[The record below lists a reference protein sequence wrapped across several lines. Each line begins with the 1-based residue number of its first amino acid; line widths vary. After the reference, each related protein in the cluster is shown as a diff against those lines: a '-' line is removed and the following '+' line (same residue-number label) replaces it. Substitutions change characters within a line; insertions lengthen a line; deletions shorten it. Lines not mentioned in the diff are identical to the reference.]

1 MTRVFGTLF
10 PDKRNGTLVIRP
22 SKPFFGVDRHD
33 KHFNVEAGYI
43 DIDLP
48 STPRGVYYNVGFKD
62 YGDTRSVDFT
72 LQWRIPFNGQVN
84 ITPQESPETQATE
97 PRAISSTI
105 EKVQVRRLSTELAGA
120 LELIEKLERDLEC
133 AHQREAKLNA
143 QLDQLMRSTEVAL
156 EERDRQLVQLSYAST
171 PKVHTVVRTVP
182 VPPENLTKRIQVLE
196 QENIRL
202 LQQNSE
208 YYKSVLEL
216 HQLKLDRAPLAHVPD
231 DIPELDGSPQQRLLR
246 KLRTK

>member
-10 PDKRNGTLVIRP
+10 PDKRNGTLVVRP

-48 STPRGVYYNVGFKD
+48 ATPRGVYYNVGFKD

-84 ITPQESPETQATE
+84 ITSPDTVKLPPNE
-97 PRAISSTI
+97 PPTVSSTI
-105 EKVQVRRLSTELAGA
+105 EKVQVRRLSAELADA
-120 LELIEKLERDLEC
+120 LELIDSLEKELETSR
-133 AHQREAKLNA
+133 QREERLSS
-143 QLDQLMRSTEVAL
+143 QLIQLQRATEAAL
-156 EERDRQLVQLSYAST
+156 ESRDKKLIELNQNQAPT
-171 PKVHTVVRTVP
+171 IHTVVKTVP
-182 VPPENLTKRIQVLE
+182 VPPENLNRRIQALE

-202 LQQNSE
+202 MQQNSD

-216 HQLKLDRAPLAHVPD
+216 HQLKLDRAPQALVPD
-231 DIPELDGSPQQRLLR
+231 HVPELDGSPQQRLLR